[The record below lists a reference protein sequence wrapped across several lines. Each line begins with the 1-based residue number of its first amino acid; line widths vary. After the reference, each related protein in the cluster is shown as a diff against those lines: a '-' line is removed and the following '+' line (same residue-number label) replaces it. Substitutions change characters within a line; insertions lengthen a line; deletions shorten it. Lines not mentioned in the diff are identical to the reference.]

1 MDGYY
6 YVPEIDYEEFDE
18 NYIYE
23 VESNSVNQGV
33 DSNYTEI
40 TTKASSIKK
49 SEKIWF
55 GKNFINN
62 LNCLND
68 NFPY

>member
-1 MDGYY
+1 M
-6 YVPEIDYEEFDE
+6 PEIDYEEFDE

-33 DSNYTEI
+33 DSNFTEI

-49 SEKIWF
+49 SEKI
-55 GKNFINN
+55 
-62 LNCLND
+62 
-68 NFPY
+68 